1 MLTFGYVC
9 FVKEINTYQL
19 LHVHGQTLF
28 HQDKC
33 FPTPKLGDSIKSLA
47 AEVLVNSSRR
57 ALTPTLLPQSRS
69 LYKRDYYMVIYTQ
82 YLYYYVCKMT

>member
-9 FVKEINTYQL
+9 FGKEINTYKL

-28 HQDKC
+28 HQEKC

-57 ALTPTLLPQSRS
+57 AVNPTLLPQAFCTNTIIIW
-69 LYKRDYYMVIYTQ
+69 LFTHNIFTIMFVK
-82 YLYYYVCKMT
+82 